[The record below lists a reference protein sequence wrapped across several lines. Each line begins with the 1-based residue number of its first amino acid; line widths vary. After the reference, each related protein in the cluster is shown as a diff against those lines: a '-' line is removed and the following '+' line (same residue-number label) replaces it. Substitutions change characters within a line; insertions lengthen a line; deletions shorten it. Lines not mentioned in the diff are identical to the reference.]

1 MTATSQ
7 QSTPRYRRIVLKLSG
22 ETLSG
27 SQGFGIDP
35 EQAAVIAAKIKS
47 IYDLGVQV
55 ALVIGAGNLWRGAIG
70 VEHGMSQATADHMGM
85 IATVM
90 NGFALQDAL
99 ERIGVP
105 TRVQT
110 AVAMNQVAEP
120 YIRLRAI
127 RHMEKGRV
135 VIIAGGTGNP
145 YFTTDTAAALRGM
158 EVNADVIIKGTQVDG
173 VYTADPKTN
182 PDATRFDRLSYSDAL
197 KYRVRVMDLTAITL
211 CMDHKLPLIV
221 LNIWDDHSLI
231 DAVLGKQVGTLIDG
245 E

>member
-1 MTATSQ
+1 MTTSSQ
-7 QSTPRYRRIVLKLSG
+7 PSAPRYRRIVLKLSG
-22 ETLSG
+22 ETLAG
-27 SQGFGIDP
+27 PEGLGIDP
-35 EQAAVIAAKIKS
+35 DQAAIIARKIKS
-47 IYDLGVQV
+47 VTDLGVQV
-55 ALVIGAGNLWRGAIG
+55 ALVIGAGNLWRGSLG
-70 VEHGMSQATADHMGM
+70 VERGMSQATADHMGM

-90 NGFALQDAL
+90 NGLALQDAL
-99 ERIGVP
+99 EQIGVP

-110 AVAMNQVAEP
+110 AVMMNQVAEP

-135 VIIAGGTGNP
+135 VIITGGTGNP

-173 VYTADPKTN
+173 VYTEDPKKN
-182 PDATRFDRLSYSDAL
+182 PAARRFDHLTYSEAIE
-197 KYRVRVMDLTAITL
+197 YRVRVMDLTAITL

-221 LNIWDDHSLI
+221 LNIWDDHSLQ
-231 DAVLGKQVGTLIDG
+231 DAVLGKKIGTLIDG

>member
-1 MTATSQ
+1 MTSSDQ
-7 QSTPRYRRIVLKLSG
+7 QLRPHYQRIVLKLSG
-22 ETLSG
+22 EALAG
-27 SQGFGIDP
+27 PEGFGIDP
-35 EQAAVIAAKIKS
+35 QQAAVIAHKIKS

-55 ALVIGAGNLWRGAIG
+55 GLVIGAGNLWRGSIG
-70 VEHGMSQATADHMGM
+70 VHHGMSQATADHMGM

-90 NGFALQDAL
+90 NGLALQDSL

-110 AVAMNQVAEP
+110 AVTMNQVAEP

-127 RHMEKGRV
+127 RHMEKRRV

-158 EVNADVIIKGTQVDG
+158 EINADVIIKGTQVDG
-173 VYTADPKTN
+173 VYTDDPKKN
-182 PDATRFDRLSYSDAL
+182 PNATRFERLSYSDAI

-211 CMDHKLPLIV
+211 CMDHHLPLIV
-221 LNIWDDHSLI
+221 LNVWDDHSLL
-231 DAVLGKQVGTLIDG
+231 DAVLGKTVGTLIDG
-245 E
+245 D